1 MIILTNKSFVSIFI
15 MNIFDELQK
24 FNNLPPKMA
33 FWILEKY
40 FSSSWA
46 SLTNGT
52 SFRAVRATQRNSISE
67 NKYQKN
73 STQTNNKQTT
83 KQIKQ
88 NHKRFLNH
96 NKENWK
102 GLLI

>member
-67 NKYQKN
+67 KKN
-73 STQTNNKQTT
+73 TKKSPKTPQKQTT
-83 KQIKQ
+83 SKQQNKSNKTIK
-88 NHKRFLNH
+88 
-96 NKENWK
+96 
-102 GLLI
+102 GS